1 MGHLA
6 PWPDESDEMWR
17 VGAGGGHQP
26 GMGHRPRQGAGR
38 DARIAA
44 LRPPDRPTVRA
55 VKHGFREGHVWDG
68 VTCVG

>member
-44 LRPPDRPTVRA
+44 LRPPTVRPSEPSSMGSVRA
-55 VKHGFREGHVWDG
+55 TFGMV
-68 VTCVG
+68 